1 MPEGAVACVVL
12 TRDRWE
18 LLRQCLEAVLAQSR
32 PVDRLIVVDNASSD
46 GTPARVREQ
55 FPTAELVELT
65 ENSGASG
72 GFVAGIR
79 AAMASGP
86 AWVWLLD
93 DDTIARPDALERLL
107 GAGWREAG
115 LPEPALLAS
124 RVDWSDG
131 RPHPMN
137 MPILR
142 RRDPDGLVRAAA
154 AGLLRVRTAT
164 FVSLLLSGAAVR
176 RHGVPCAAFFY
187 QADDIEYTARILRD
201 GHGYVVP
208 DSVVEHRTPTPSTF
222 LSDPVR
228 FFFHLRNT
236 LYMLR
241 GTAWAPAEKAAL
253 LWVVVDSS
261 ARYLRLRRL
270 SGESVMTVARA
281 FRDGVRGPA
290 RA

>member
-1 MPEGAVACVVL
+1 VPGGAVACVVL
-12 TRDRWE
+12 TRDRWD
-18 LLRQCLEAVLAQSR
+18 LLRECLEAVLAQTR

-46 GTPARVREQ
+46 GTPARARAE
-55 FPTAELVELT
+55 FPEAELLELT

-72 GFVAGIR
+72 GFAAGIR
-79 AAMASGP
+79 AAMASRP
-86 AWVWLLD
+86 QWVWLLD
-93 DDTIARPDALERLL
+93 DDTIAHADALERLL
-107 GAGWREAG
+107 GAGWSQAG

-164 FVSLLLSGAAVR
+164 FVSLLLSGAAVE
-176 RHGVPCAAFFY
+176 RHGGPCEAFFY

-208 DSVVEHRTPTPSTF
+208 ESVVEHRTPTPGTF
-222 LSDPVR
+222 VSDPVR
-228 FFFHLRNT
+228 FYFHLRNT

-241 GTAWAPAEKAAL
+241 GTAWAPAEKPALVWLVFDSAA
-253 LWVVVDSS
+253 
-261 ARYLRLRRL
+261 RFLRLRRL
-270 SGESVMTVARA
+270 SRESVATVGRA
-281 FRDGVRGPA
+281 LRDGVRGPA
-290 RA
+290 GV